1 MDDIEAYQNDKIDLI
16 ELQSRLWGLNHYT
29 IEDVIGLDLWL
40 FCATITEEEEYFEE
54 KFK

>member
-1 MDDIEAYQNDKIDLI
+1 MDDIEAYQNDEIDLI

-40 FCATITEEEEYFEE
+40 FYATITEE
-54 KFK
+54 